1 MAQPAYFNDDT
12 HTLVYKA
19 ALSVYDLIA
28 PSGLEPFF
36 NDDTHTLAF
45 KVAKNM
51 ELFVASQ

>member
-19 ALSVYDLIA
+19 ALSAYELIA
-28 PSGLEPFF
+28 PDGQQPNF
-36 NDDTHTLAF
+36 NDDLHTLAF
-45 KVAKNM
+45 KAAKNM